1 MRRLAGLSINLKI
14 YFCGGNAAIFVF
26 PATCAA
32 EKHLVSEKLLNKR
45 FFKGTGVVLAEHN
58 NRLPPVADKRRA
70 LWRRGQRK
78 FALQANIFFGY
89 RKSRECSQ
97 KSLIFASGIP
107 AKSVSKNRHTP
118 LRECRS
124 QKSEIFDC
132 TLSPPIPPQCP

>member
-1 MRRLAGLSINLKI
+1 MRRLAGLSINLKT

-58 NRLPPVADKRRA
+58 NRLPPVADKRRV

-78 FALQANIFFGY
+78 FALQAIIFFGH
-89 RKSRECSQ
+89 RKSRERSP
-97 KSLIFASGIP
+97 KIRDFRASGIP
-107 AKSVSKNRHTP
+107 VQERVDFFDTLCLP
-118 LRECRS
+118 L
-124 QKSEIFDC
+124 
-132 TLSPPIPPQCP
+132 